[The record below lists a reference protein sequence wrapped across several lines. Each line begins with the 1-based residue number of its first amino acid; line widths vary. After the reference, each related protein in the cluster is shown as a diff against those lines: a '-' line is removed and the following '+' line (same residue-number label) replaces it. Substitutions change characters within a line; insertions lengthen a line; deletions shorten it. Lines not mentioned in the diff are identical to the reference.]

1 MKQNLSKVIADDIC
15 CHNTNLYND
24 FLKLSNR
31 NELAYPYLTIPTSEY
46 CQADIRVVVE
56 NRETNGWGDKELKEG
71 CLKSINDMI
80 SIYDIKINEDWDYL
94 GVIWPMYIALRGL
107 SEGDNPYDI
116 LKDKVGFMH
125 SNVALIGRE
134 YDKYG
139 YDSSIKALLI
149 RAQDSFLRASRP
161 HILLLGI
168 GFGTKGHT
176 EKNYLEILE
185 GTFLGKLIRRERIEK
200 CETPL
205 YRLFFENSGDMI
217 IFGYGHPQGLPFR
230 PIVDFLTEFLIKH
243 IRNSNKISEQGSIY
257 SVSLKSYF

>member
-1 MKQNLSKVIADDIC
+1 MKENLRNIIADDIC
-15 CHNTNLYND
+15 RHNRNLYND

-31 NELAYPYLTIPTSEY
+31 NELAYPYLTTPTSEY

-56 NRETNGWGDKELKEG
+56 NKETNGWGGKEFEEG
-71 CLKSINDMI
+71 CLNTIDDLI
-80 SIYDIKINEDWDYL
+80 SIYDLHINENWDNL
-94 GVIWPMYIALRGL
+94 GTVWPMYIALRGL

-116 LKDKVGFMH
+116 LKDKVGFIH

-139 YDSSIKALLI
+139 YDSSIKELLI

-168 GFGTKGHT
+168 GFGTKGHA
-176 EKNYLEILE
+176 EKNYLDILE
-185 GTFLGKLIRRERIEK
+185 GTFLGKLIRREWVEN
-200 CETPL
+200 CETTL

-217 IFGYGHPQGLPFR
+217 IFGYGHPQGLTYS
-230 PIVDFLTEFLIKH
+230 PIMNFLKNFLIDL
-243 IRNSNKISEQGSIY
+243 IRKGNRIPE
-257 SVSLKSYF
+257 

>member
-15 CHNTNLYND
+15 HSNTNLYND

-31 NELAYPYLTIPTSEY
+31 NELAHPYLATPTSEY

-56 NRETNGWGDKELKEG
+56 NRETNGWGDTEFKEG
-71 CLKSINDMI
+71 CLNTIEDLT
-80 SIYDIKINEDWDYL
+80 SIYHFHINKNWDNL
-94 GVIWPMYIALRGL
+94 GVVWPMYIALRGL

-139 YDSSIKALLI
+139 YDSSIKDLLI
-149 RAQDSFLRASRP
+149 RAQDSFLKASRP

-185 GTFLGKLIRRERIEK
+185 GTFLGKLIRRERLEN

-205 YRLFFENSGDMI
+205 YRLFFENSGDVI
-217 IFGYGHPQGLPFR
+217 IFGYGHPQGLPYK
-230 PIVDFLTEFLIKH
+230 PIVNYLKDFLINLIRK
-243 IRNSNKISEQGSIY
+243 RNMIQE
-257 SVSLKSYF
+257 

>member
-1 MKQNLSKVIADDIC
+1 MKENISNVIADDIC
-15 CHNTNLYND
+15 RHNRNLYND

-31 NELAYPYLTIPTSEY
+31 NELTFPYLTTATSEY
-46 CQADIRVVVE
+46 CQADIRVAVE
-56 NRETNGWGDKELKEG
+56 NWETNGWGDKEQPS
-71 CLKSINDMI
+71 SIEDLI
-80 SIYDIKINEDWDYL
+80 SIYDNKINKEWDNL
-94 GVIWPMYIALRGL
+94 GVVWPMYIALRGL

-116 LKDKVGFMH
+116 LKDKVGFIH
-125 SNVALIGRE
+125 SNVALIGR
-134 YDKYG
+134 KYG
-139 YDSSIKALLI
+139 NSGYDPSIKELLI

-185 GTFLGKLIRRERIEK
+185 GTFLGKLIRREKIEN

-217 IFGYGHPQGLPFR
+217 IWGYGHPLGLPYR
-230 PIVDFLTEFLIKH
+230 PIVDFLTEFLIEH
-243 IRNSNKISEQGSIY
+243 IRNSNQISE
-257 SVSLKSYF
+257 

>member
-31 NELAYPYLTIPTSEY
+31 NELAYPYLATPTTEY
-46 CQADIRVVVE
+46 YQAEIRVAVE
-56 NRETNGWGDKELKEG
+56 NRETNGWGDKEFKEG
-71 CLKSINDMI
+71 CLNTIDDLI
-80 SIYDIKINEDWDYL
+80 SIYDFHINEKWDNL
-94 GVIWPMYIALRGL
+94 GTVWPMYIDLRGL

-116 LKDKVGFMH
+116 LKEKVGFMH
-125 SNVALIGRE
+125 SNVALIGRK
-134 YDKYG
+134 YGKYG
-139 YDSSIKALLI
+139 YDSNIKELLI

-168 GFGTKGHT
+168 GFGTEGQT
-176 EKNYLEILE
+176 EKKYLEILE
-185 GTFLGKLIRRERIEK
+185 GTFLGKLIRRERVEN

-217 IFGYGHPQGLPFR
+217 ILGYGHPQGLPYSH
-230 PIVDFLTEFLIKH
+230 IVNFLKDFLIDLIHKGNR
-243 IRNSNKISEQGSIY
+243 IPE
-257 SVSLKSYF
+257 

>member
-15 CHNTNLYND
+15 HSNTNLYND
-24 FLKLSNR
+24 FLKLYNR
-31 NELAYPYLTIPTSEY
+31 NELVHPYLATPTSEY

-56 NRETNGWGDKELKEG
+56 NRETNGWGDTEFKEG
-71 CLKSINDMI
+71 CLDLT
-80 SIYDIKINEDWDYL
+80 SIYHIHINKNWDNL
-94 GVIWPMYIALRGL
+94 GVVWPMYIALRGL

-139 YDSSIKALLI
+139 YDSSIKDLLI
-149 RAQDSFLRASRP
+149 RAQDSFLKASRP

-185 GTFLGKLIRRERIEK
+185 GTFLGKLIRRERLEY

-205 YRLFFENSGDMI
+205 YRLFFENSGDVI
-217 IFGYGHPQGLPFR
+217 IFGYGHPQGLPYK
-230 PIVDFLTEFLIKH
+230 PIVNFLKDFLINLIRK
-243 IRNSNKISEQGSIY
+243 RNMIQE
-257 SVSLKSYF
+257 